1 MNKRKSIVLASA
13 SALTAGVAQGSIV
26 YSGPLNLQQAYNS
39 ADSSNSR
46 QAINMGISGTNDF
59 TFGYDANNL
68 KPYVDTRTS
77 VSTQIPGQSGLMSLF
92 EKPGSKGFPVTPAGT
107 MIDATYAASFP
118 TNFARGYM
126 YQDDTQTVAG
136 DWSNTAV
143 TDAFVGFELALS
155 GGISYGWLH
164 FIDDPNATTLTLVD
178 WSYESTPGV
187 GIQTIEVPEPSTCAL
202 VGLGVAALIAR
213 KRHHANCGS

>member
-1 MNKRKSIVLASA
+1 MNKRKSVVLASA
-13 SALTAGVAQGSIV
+13 SALTAGVAQGSVV
-26 YSGPLNLQQAYNS
+26 YSGPLNIQQNY
-39 ADSSNSR
+39 DSVNYR
-46 QAINMGISGTNDF
+46 TPINLGVSGTNDF
-59 TFGYDANNL
+59 TFGYDGNTL

-77 VSTQIPGQSGLMSLF
+77 VSATINQSGVMSLF

-143 TDAFVGFELALS
+143 TEGFVGFELAL
-155 GGISYGWLH
+155 GGNINYGWLH
-164 FIDDPNATTLTLVD
+164 FIDNPISSPTSLTLVD
-178 WSYESTPGV
+178 WAYQSTPGL
-187 GIQTIEVPEPSTCAL
+187 GIQTIEAPEPSACAL
-202 VGLGVAALIAR
+202 AGLGVAALLAR
-213 KRHHANCGS
+213 KRRSAERAS